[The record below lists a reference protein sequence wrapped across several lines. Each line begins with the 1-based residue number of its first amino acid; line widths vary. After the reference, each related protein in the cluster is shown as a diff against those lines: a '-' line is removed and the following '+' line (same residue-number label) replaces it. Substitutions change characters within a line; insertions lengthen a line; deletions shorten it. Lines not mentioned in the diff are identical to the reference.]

1 MATTN
6 ETGVIPVVDVN
17 DVIDVS
23 DETLPKKKAS
33 RRQSTGSQKKRIVW
47 AKIEGT
53 KSVNGTN
60 QKSYPLLLDD
70 NYQDIYLVRVLLTLT
85 PFKAGYGSSTK
96 EWEAAAASLS
106 TQQDPSGKLVF
117 PDGIPTRA
125 MRSRFEDLMKWVKKC
140 DGNVPFRSGEDDEA
154 EPNEMQSGLEDIYE
168 DWTSFE
174 DSKQVASNI
183 NAAQQKLEKEQ
194 AEQIRKASVG
204 EMSRTELRN
213 TLNATA
219 LTTPVATSK
228 YKSGTSASSSVSA
241 PSSGGGTPS
250 TELDQIKFQLLS
262 RLQGN
267 DAFQSTEERGQ
278 RKKQKFDLQKQRADQ
293 EQQRIDLEKQRVAN
307 EQQRVANE
315 HEQRTQQMKMNEL
328 MMKFIVDSQKKNGED

>member
-1 MATTN
+1 
-6 ETGVIPVVDVN
+6 
-17 DVIDVS
+17 
-23 DETLPKKKAS
+23 
-33 RRQSTGSQKKRIVW
+33 
-47 AKIEGT
+47 
-53 KSVNGTN
+53 
-60 QKSYPLLLDD
+60 
-70 NYQDIYLVRVLLTLT
+70 
-85 PFKAGYGSSTK
+85 
-96 EWEAAAASLS
+96 
-106 TQQDPSGKLVF
+106 
-117 PDGIPTRA
+117 
-125 MRSRFEDLMKWVKKC
+125 
-140 DGNVPFRSGEDDEA
+140 
-154 EPNEMQSGLEDIYE
+154 
-168 DWTSFE
+168 
-174 DSKQVASNI
+174 
-183 NAAQQKLEKEQ
+183 
-194 AEQIRKASVG
+194 
-204 EMSRTELRN
+204 MSRTELRN

-241 PSSGGGTPS
+241 PSSGRGTPS

-262 RLQGN
+262 RLQAN